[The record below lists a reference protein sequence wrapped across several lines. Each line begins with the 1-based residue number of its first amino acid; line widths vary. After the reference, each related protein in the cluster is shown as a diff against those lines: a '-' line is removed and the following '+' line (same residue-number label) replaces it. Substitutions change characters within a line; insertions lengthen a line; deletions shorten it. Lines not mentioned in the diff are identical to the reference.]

1 MVGLQTKA
9 EAQAYNRLL
18 SRDNP
23 SVSFAASSP
32 YTGEPRAMASTH
44 AGLFCRGAKEIA
56 STFAIA
62 IVFEEKLMDYKSNKN
77 LTPVARILRRNMTRE
92 ERLLWFEFLK
102 YHDAKFYRQRVVG
115 KYVVDF
121 YCASAQ
127 LVIEL
132 DGSQHY
138 EAEGIKH
145 DIERDN
151 FLEQYGISVLHI
163 PNSEINSNFKGVC
176 NYIDDMVRSRA
187 ASIR

>member
-1 MVGLQTKA
+1 
-9 EAQAYNRLL
+9 
-18 SRDNP
+18 
-23 SVSFAASSP
+23 
-32 YTGEPRAMASTH
+32 MASTY

-92 ERLLWFEFLK
+92 ERRLWFEFLK
-102 YHDAKFYRQRVVG
+102 YHDAKFYRQRAVG

-176 NYIDDMVRSRA
+176 DYIDDMVRSRT

>member
-1 MVGLQTKA
+1 MSAVQT
-9 EAQAYNRLL
+9 YNQHRTNYG
-18 SRDNP
+18 NP
-23 SVSFAASSP
+23 SACLRRQLPLHRGAKDVDI
-32 YTGEPRAMASTH
+32 TH
-44 AGLFCRGAKEIA
+44 AALFCRGAKEIA

-77 LTPVARILRRNMTRE
+77 LTPVTRILRRNMTRE
-92 ERLLWFEFLK
+92 ERRLWFEFLK
-102 YHDAKFYRQRVVG
+102 YHDAKFYRQRAVG

-176 NYIDDMVRSRA
+176 DYIDDMVRSRA